1 MDDLTNDAK
10 YLLSRMYAEYIQRR
24 KNGDSK
30 SVAINFGKSDSVH
43 EKIMP
48 AWLPEDVRFTIKELK
63 DNNFLNATM
72 ASDVYYNVSLT
83 PLAISKMESKF
94 KDDARK
100 VLDFAVKVKS
110 LIPFI

>member
-48 AWLPEDVRFTIKELK
+48 AWLPEDVHFTIKELK

-72 ASDVYYNVSLT
+72 ASDVYHNVSLT
-83 PLAISKMESKF
+83 RSQFQKWNQSLKTMPAKF
-94 KDDARK
+94 
-100 VLDFAVKVKS
+100 
-110 LIPFI
+110 LILLLK